1 MGRRVLGFVSSLSI
15 KMLLQQPDIEHF
27 PFYSELCRM
36 HAQMPK
42 KIRKRM
48 ERKIGKDSTAKINSV
63 LKILEIE
70 KRDY

>member
-1 MGRRVLGFVSSLSI
+1 MA
-15 KMLLQQPDIEHF
+15 PDIEHF
-27 PFYSELCRM
+27 PFYLELCRM

-48 ERKIGKDSTAKINSV
+48 ERKIGKDSTAKINLV